1 MGARTATSHACR
13 VVVGMRVVARAG
25 RSESGR
31 TARTMLR
38 RGWRRRARDERAMF
52 VLCSDFRKSDAGA
65 SSRGRPA
72 RQVVH
77 RPHAR
82 CCRLRRR
89 GTVSTRGA
97 PFTQTQHR
105 SCVQIQRKSE
115 KGYGLGGFS
124 LATPTGWG
132 RIATPPSGG
141 VWQGGFF
148 HDEDGW
154 FSDETSRFRQVCS
167 ARIRFWTN
175 RRVRS
180 RGAWVVKRGP
190 EHLRSGL
197 PKSASARVG
206 RGSPTALRGCG
217 GPRRAPMS
225 LKKWRRFGGS
235 GRVQAGFRQR
245 AGGEPSLGRVKACGG
260 GRSRAGLRDCAHQ
273 SRVKPRSGSRETEG

>member
-1 MGARTATSHACR
+1 
-13 VVVGMRVVARAG
+13 
-25 RSESGR
+25 
-31 TARTMLR
+31 MLP
-38 RGWRRRARDERAMF
+38 RGWRRRARDERVTSGRCSYF
-52 VLCSDFRKSDAGA
+52 VRTSA
-65 SSRGRPA
+65 SPAPVRAREVGQRGKLSTDRTRAAVGCGVEVPS
-72 RQVVH
+72 
-77 RPHAR
+77 
-82 CCRLRRR
+82 RR
-89 GTVSTRGA
+89 GARPVTH
-97 PFTQTQHR
+97 TQHR

-154 FSDETSRFRQVCS
+154 FSDETSRFRPICS

-217 GPRRAPMS
+217 GPRGTPAKSTDVTEEVAS
-225 LKKWRRFGGS
+225 LRGFGP
-235 GRVQAGFRQR
+235 V
-245 AGGEPSLGRVKACGG
+245 
-260 GRSRAGLRDCAHQ
+260 
-273 SRVKPRSGSRETEG
+273 